1 MGSQYVYNHILPVI
15 GSEKWVG
22 GSEVV
27 QLENKEFHL
36 RRFQEVNFGR
46 KEGLKKG
53 RTRFW
58 CFTFWRN
65 QIPEE
70 LIQIFFAKCE
80 IHLKIQN
87 ISFGIS
93 WQSSG

>member
-1 MGSQYVYNHILPVI
+1 MGSQYVYNHILPVT
-15 GSEKWVG
+15 GSENWVG

-46 KEGLKKG
+46 KGLKKAG
-53 RTRFW
+53 PNLGVSP
-58 CFTFWRN
+58 FWRD

-70 LIQIFFAKCE
+70 LIQMFFEKCE

-87 ISFGIS
+87 IYFGTS